1 MAERRWGRRLKRFDS
16 RWKGR
21 WKRERATVIEG
32 GGNRRDT
39 NRLEGEIELLS
50 LPIEENPIPRISR
63 DELQPLAEIISRFW
77 RYSTPSSF
85 ECAISRFV
93 FKNVT
98 KLY

>member
-1 MAERRWGRRLKRFDS
+1 MNLRESMAERRWGRRLKRFDS

-39 NRLEGEIELLS
+39 NRLEGEIELFS

-63 DELQPLAEIISRFW
+63 DELQPLAEIIS
-77 RYSTPSSF
+77 
-85 ECAISRFV
+85 
-93 FKNVT
+93 
-98 KLY
+98 